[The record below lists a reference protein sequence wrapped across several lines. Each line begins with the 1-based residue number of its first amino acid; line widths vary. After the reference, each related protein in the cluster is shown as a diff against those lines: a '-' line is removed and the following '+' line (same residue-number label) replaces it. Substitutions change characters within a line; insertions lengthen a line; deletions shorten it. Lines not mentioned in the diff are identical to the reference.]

1 MTAEPEFCDVI
12 RTKVLRVFL
21 AIHSHLS
28 NGFYSPPPPP
38 SKSDLRLVCI
48 VKNVSGNLK
57 NSQDYVQKPQ
67 QKCMFM
73 NSASGHPFE
82 EGRSTEYTQ
91 SDIRKKN
98 WARTAA
104 Y

>member
-1 MTAEPEFCDVI
+1 MTTEPEFCDVI
-12 RTKVLRVFL
+12 RTKVLRFSLL
-21 AIHSHLS
+21 AV
-28 NGFYSPPPPP
+28 
-38 SKSDLRLVCI
+38 VCN
-48 VKNVSGNLK
+48 VNNVSGNLK
-57 NSQDYVQKPQ
+57 CENSQDYVQKPL